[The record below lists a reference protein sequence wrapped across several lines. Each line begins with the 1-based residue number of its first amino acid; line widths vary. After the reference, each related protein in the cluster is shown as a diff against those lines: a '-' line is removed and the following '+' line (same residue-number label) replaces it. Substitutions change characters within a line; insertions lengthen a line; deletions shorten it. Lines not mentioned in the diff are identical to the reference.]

1 MLRGHSFTVGPH
13 LSCSEI
19 GSGCRR
25 VGWSEGKTTR
35 PKEQGL
41 GPGTCN
47 RQNAG
52 EHFPVAQPLQ
62 IHLPMQGTWVG
73 SLVREDSTCHGAT
86 KPVCCH
92 YWACTLEPVL
102 CNKRGHCSEPM
113 HHKKQQPCS
122 MQLEKAH
129 VQQQPPSMA
138 KSKYMNKNF

>member
-1 MLRGHSFTVGPH
+1 MLQGHSFTVGPP

-19 GSGCRR
+19 GSWCRR

-62 IHLPMQGTWVG
+62 IHLPMQGTRAG

-86 KPVCCH
+86 KPVRCH
-92 YWACTLEPVL
+92 YWAYTLEPVL
-102 CNKRGHCSEPM
+102 CNKRGHCSRPM
-113 HHKKQQPCS
+113 RHRKEQPCT

-129 VQQQPPSMA
+129 VQQQRPSMA
-138 KSKYMNKNF
+138 KNKYMNKNF